1 VKTIFVIILFAAIT
15 ARGQPAQVILLRHG
29 EKPAGA
35 EEVHLSA
42 RGRERAQALVS
53 LLGRH
58 SQLTSNAPVAA
69 LYATRVTRHDH
80 GQRTGE
86 TLNPLAKD
94 LDLPVR
100 TPLGSD
106 EYSRLAANV
115 LGNSAYRGK
124 TVIICWTH
132 SELAQFASA
141 LGVRPPPPA
150 WKANTFDRLWRITF
164 SPGHTQLIDLPQHL
178 LKGDSTR

>member
-1 VKTIFVIILFAAIT
+1 MKTVFAIILFTAIAAC
-15 ARGQPAQVILLRHG
+15 GQPEQVILLRHA
-29 EKPAGA
+29 EKPADA
-35 EEVHLSA
+35 EDVHLSA

-86 TLNPLAKD
+86 TLEPLAKD
-94 LDLPVR
+94 LNLPVR
-100 TPLGSD
+100 TPFGSD
-106 EYSRLAANV
+106 DYSRLAASV
-115 LGNSAYRGK
+115 LGNPAYRGK
-124 TVIICWTH
+124 TVIICWRH
-132 SELAQFASA
+132 GDLAQFASA

-164 SPGHTQLIDLPQHL
+164 SPAHTQLIDLPQHL
-178 LKGDSTR
+178 LEGDSTR